1 MEEKKY
7 SLKEEIKN
15 ELDELNVNSKINKE
29 DLEIDQNI
37 DDKFTSSAFSRYKNG
52 ITNNKWFKASGLISI
67 IFGILCIVIMAIIAL
82 NFAFTTPTG
91 NDKERNTIIIC
102 TIVFTVM
109 GLISIIIG
117 AKIFSLAKY
126 NKKQLINSL
135 GLVCALCVFQFFFS
149 GLIFV
154 ALTIV
159 GYFAGIGEDY
169 GVIYYNK
176 IDKGDSM
183 QKKLHDAKIF
193 YQNDLISE
201 KEYNKL
207 KRDILNSKDIDF

>member
-15 ELDELNVNSKINKE
+15 ELDELNVNSKINKD

>member
-1 MEEKKY
+1 MDDKKY
-7 SLKEEIKN
+7 SLKEELKN
-15 ELDELNVNSKINKE
+15 ELAEFDVNSKIKKE
-29 DLEIDQNI
+29 DLELDQNI
-37 DDKFTSSAFSRYKNG
+37 DDKYTSSVFSRYKNG
-52 ITNNKWFKASGLISI
+52 ITNNKWFKASGIISI
-67 IFGILCIVIMAIIAL
+67 IFGILCIVIMAIVAL
-82 NFAFTTPTG
+82 NFAFSTPTG

-102 TIVFTVM
+102 TIVFTIM

-117 AKIFSLAKY
+117 AKIYSLAKY
-126 NKKQLINSL
+126 NKRQLIDSL

-154 ALTIV
+154 VLTIV
-159 GYFAGIGEDY
+159 GYFAGLGEDY

-183 QKKLHDAKIF
+183 EKKLHDAKIF

-201 KEYNKL
+201 KEYKKL
-207 KRDILNSKDIDF
+207 KRDILESKDIDF

>member
-1 MEEKKY
+1 MEGKKY

-15 ELDELNVNSKINKE
+15 ELDELNVNSKINKD

>member
-15 ELDELNVNSKINKE
+15 ELDELNVNSKINKD
-29 DLEIDQNI
+29 DLEMDQNI

>member
-15 ELDELNVNSKINKE
+15 ELDELNVNSKINKD
-29 DLEIDQNI
+29 DLEMDQNI

-102 TIVFTVM
+102 TIVFTAM